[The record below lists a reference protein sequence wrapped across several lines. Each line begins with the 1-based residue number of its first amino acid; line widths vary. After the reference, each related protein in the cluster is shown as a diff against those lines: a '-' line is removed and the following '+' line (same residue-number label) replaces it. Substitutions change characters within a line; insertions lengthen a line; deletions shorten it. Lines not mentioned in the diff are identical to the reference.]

1 MVETY
6 LDRIVR
12 DKRAD
17 LEIAKQSVS
26 LESLHIRAATQAAP
40 LDFAGPFRSEGVS
53 VIGELKRVSPA
64 KGVLGEAADPAA
76 VALAYA
82 TGGIA
87 AISVLTEERHFKGS
101 LQDLVLVREALA
113 NAGFIRPLLR
123 KDFIF
128 DPYQV
133 VEARAYGAD
142 AVLIIVAI
150 IESDDLLRTL
160 IRDIEAQG
168 MTALV
173 EVNDETEVARAI
185 AAGATFVG
193 INNRNLRT
201 FDVTLDTTERLRPH
215 FPETTIVLSLS
226 GISTRADMERVRK
239 AGAQGVL
246 VGEALMRSANP
257 AFAAAELVG
266 WGQP

>member
-1 MVETY
+1 MAENY

-12 DKRAD
+12 DKHAN
-17 LEIAKQSVS
+17 LEVAKRTVS
-26 LESLHIRAATQAAP
+26 LEALRKRIANQAAP
-40 LDFAGPFRSEGVS
+40 LDFTGPFRSDGVA

-101 LQDLVLVREALA
+101 IQDLVLVREALA
-113 NAGFIRPLLR
+113 NAGLIRPLLR
-123 KDFIF
+123 KDFVF

-160 IRDIEAQG
+160 IQDIEAEG

-173 EVNDETEVARAI
+173 EVNDEIEVARAI

-193 INNRNLRT
+193 VNNRNLRT
-201 FDVTLDTTERLRPH
+201 FDVTLATTERLRPL
-215 FPETTIVLSLS
+215 FPETTVVLSLS
-226 GISTRADMERVRK
+226 GISTRADIERVRA
-239 AGAQGVL
+239 AGVQGVL
-246 VGEALMRSANP
+246 VGEALMRSADP
-257 AFAAAELVG
+257 AATTAELVA
-266 WGQP
+266 WGQS